1 MVQADVLRAWW
12 GARQGLDAGDRT
24 AGPAEVLESVGWA
37 RSVGG
42 ACAYLTL
49 HSRGRVGRADADA
62 CVAALAIHELPSARG
77 CTYVVPASHFALA
90 LTMSQGTV
98 GEIAT
103 LGRLG
108 VPEAEIDAL
117 ADAVVD
123 ALGDEQL
130 DPAGLKDRLGDRV
143 RNLGDEGKKRG
154 VTTTLP
160 AALGLLQ
167 TEGRIRRIPVD
178 GRLDQQRYRYVR
190 WDDGPLAAEAKPA
203 EQARAELAAL
213 YWAWAGPATLGHFR
227 WFSGLGAKVARDAL
241 SDLDLVAVEADIGG
255 LDGLLAL
262 KADAD
267 ALADFELPAAPNV
280 ELVASIDSM
289 VLLRRD
295 LSTCMVPAD
304 LGHPLL
310 AAEKGSGGTLADLPH
325 HAIVDRGRVIG
336 LWDYDVDAGTVVW
349 ATFEPPTEAVRV
361 AVAETEAFVR
371 EQLGDARSFSLDSPA
386 SRRGRLDALV
396 RFAA

>member
-1 MVQADVLRAWW
+1 M
-12 GARQGLDAGDRT
+12 
-24 AGPAEVLESVGWA
+24 
-37 RSVGG
+37 
-42 ACAYLTL
+42 
-49 HSRGRVGRADADA
+49 
-62 CVAALAIHELPSARG
+62 
-77 CTYVVPASHFALA
+77 
-90 LTMSQGTV
+90 
-98 GEIAT
+98 
-103 LGRLG
+103 
-108 VPEAEIDAL
+108 
-117 ADAVVD
+117 
-123 ALGDEQL
+123 
-130 DPAGLKDRLGDRV
+130 
-143 RNLGDEGKKRG
+143 
-154 VTTTLP
+154 
-160 AALGLLQ
+160 GLLQ

-190 WDDGPLAAEAKPA
+190 WDDGPLANEAKPA

-325 HAIVDRGRVIG
+325 HATVDRGRVIG
-336 LWDYDVDAGTVVW
+336 PGTTTSMPAPWSGRRSSRRRRRSAPPSPRRRPSSASSW
-349 ATFEPPTEAVRV
+349 ATPGRSASTARPAAAVGS
-361 AVAETEAFVR
+361 TPSS
-371 EQLGDARSFSLDSPA
+371 G
-386 SRRGRLDALV
+386 SRHDPRRHGAWLRGHV
-396 RFAA
+396 VVG